1 MLFSESAGP
10 SVHKLYNQSHYA
22 LAGLIPATLVSED
35 RGLFAKVSDLG
46 LALALPVH
54 SHLALNYGDFSL
66 AEGGMWEDHCL
77 MTLCGKQPK

>member
-1 MLFSESAGP
+1 MSLNKVLFSESAGP

-35 RGLFAKVSDLG
+35 RSLFAKVSDVG

-54 SHLALNYGDFSL
+54 SHLALNYGEYPLGDV
-66 AEGGMWEDHCL
+66 GNGMAR
-77 MTLCGKQPK
+77 